1 MISKRSRIEK
11 IKYNNRYKIIYSTPY
26 RQIYKY
32 LNRLSPSYAKNFMIN
47 IKYIEIDYDKES
59 CEMLNSQG
67 IYTSLYNAILY
78 KDSYEGILT
87 HELTHMAST
96 NISSTTNYSTGII
109 AIPNHH
115 CKKRNKGT
123 ILDEGITQD
132 ITNHARK
139 IVDCSVYPFPTF
151 IASLLYFSYGIR
163 IYKPYFQCDYSK
175 FVNQFDDR
183 LTIKKLINNM
193 EKMNEYEN
201 RNKHKRDNQT
211 MLYYMKKTLEN
222 AIDLVYYNEIKKKN
236 YNLNTLIYEIYY
248 IVENKKLDMFYDTK
262 FIYEVILERLNKLEK
277 QNKQKSQ
284 ATKIIGKRRVLCKK

>member
-1 MISKRSRIEK
+1 
-11 IKYNNRYKIIYSTPY
+11 
-26 RQIYKY
+26 
-32 LNRLSPSYAKNFMIN
+32 
-47 IKYIEIDYDKES
+47 
-59 CEMLNSQG
+59 
-67 IYTSLYNAILY
+67 
-78 KDSYEGILT
+78 
-87 HELTHMAST
+87 MAST
-96 NISSTTNYSTGII
+96 NISSTTNYNTGII
-109 AIPNHH
+109 TIPNHH
-115 CKKRNKGT
+115 CKKRNNGT
-123 ILDEGITQD
+123 ILGEGITQD

-139 IVDCSVYPFPTF
+139 IVDCSAYPFPTF

-277 QNKQKSQ
+277 QNTQ